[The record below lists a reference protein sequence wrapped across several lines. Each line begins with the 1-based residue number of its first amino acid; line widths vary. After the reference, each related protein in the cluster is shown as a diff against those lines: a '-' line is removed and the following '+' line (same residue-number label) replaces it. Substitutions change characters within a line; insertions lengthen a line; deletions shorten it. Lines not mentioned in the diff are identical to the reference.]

1 MKNIKEMSVDELR
14 DVIQW
19 IADREAFRRACGM
32 SRPTDYAEENAL
44 ELKISAEIVRR
55 GACA

>member
-19 IADREAFRRACGM
+19 IADREAYRRACRM